1 MAGYENPNEKTR
13 QGDMIMENGFDFAA
27 EFDDAVKAA
36 SELVG
41 TLKEK
46 NLKTAAAE
54 SCTGGLFAALI
65 TSVPGAS
72 AVIDGSCVSYS
83 EKIKTELVKVD
94 SEIIEKYGVVS
105 AETARA
111 MARGAETLFHAD
123 IGVGITGWA
132 GPDIGDDGKPAG
144 TVCIAVSFGK
154 TESFGE
160 YHFDGTRLAVR
171 LAASKKAAVL
181 AREIIEKT
189 AG

>member
-1 MAGYENPNEKTR
+1 
-13 QGDMIMENGFDFAA
+13 MESSFDFA
-27 EFDDAVKAA
+27 ERFDDAVKTA
-36 SELVG
+36 SELVAA
-41 TLKEK
+41 LKEK
-46 NLKTAAAE
+46 KLKISAAE

-83 EKIKTELVKVD
+83 EKIKTEIVKVD
-94 SEIIEKYGVVS
+94 AEIIEKYGVVS
-105 AETARA
+105 TETARA
-111 MARGAETLFHAD
+111 MAHGAAALFHAD

-160 YHFDGTRLAVR
+160 YHFEGSRLAVR
-171 LAASKKAAVL
+171 LAASKKAAEL
-181 AREIIEKT
+181 AREMTEKT
-189 AG
+189 AD